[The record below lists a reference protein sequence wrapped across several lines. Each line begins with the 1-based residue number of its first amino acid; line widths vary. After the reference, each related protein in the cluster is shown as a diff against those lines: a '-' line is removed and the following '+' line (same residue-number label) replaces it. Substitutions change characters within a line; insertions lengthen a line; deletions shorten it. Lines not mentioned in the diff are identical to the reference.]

1 MNKSRKQFATTVLL
15 YNNLPMEIIPELLG
29 HSSFKITH
37 SHYVKVVQQSVSKE
51 MKNLQSKLVENKTP
65 LL

>member
-1 MNKSRKQFATTVLL
+1 
-15 YNNLPMEIIPELLG
+15 MEIIPELLG